1 MNYRQSNRLE
11 GIALA
16 VGLIMEGIGI
26 LVQQEL
32 LLLFGGIIALAGI
45 FQTKFFCRCPNC
57 KKPLDTR
64 NGMPRCCPAC
74 GIRLEGY

>member
-26 LVQQEL
+26 LVQQ
-32 LLLFGGIIALAGI
+32 
-45 FQTKFFCRCPNC
+45 
-57 KKPLDTR
+57 
-64 NGMPRCCPAC
+64 
-74 GIRLEGY
+74 

>member
-11 GIALA
+11 G
-16 VGLIMEGIGI
+16 
-26 LVQQEL
+26 
-32 LLLFGGIIALAGI
+32 IALAGI

-57 KKPLDTR
+57 KKLLDTR
-64 NGMPRCCPAC
+64 NGMPRCCPGC